1 MASEAGLAELPAEP
15 LALTPPVLLPDST
28 SLTTSTSLTVPTS
41 RTNPPEA
48 RRAAAETT
56 LASLPQPDVSIWTDG
71 SAGAGTHDGGG
82 GALLIFHQESRTVQ
96 LTVAA
101 GKVCS
106 STRAELVAI
115 REALAEA
122 AGDLPDRP
130 SMLLLLC
137 CDSRAA
143 IQSLQDTAD
152 SQSALV
158 AEIRDLL
165 DTITCSGHRLHLQ
178 WVPGHAGLPEN
189 EEADRLAAIGSSRRQ
204 DQIPVDL
211 WSARAAV
218 ARRARAM
225 CDARARRSH
234 PHPDPTPGHDG
245 LDRRASV
252 TVAQL
257 RVGCS
262 PLTGDTRHRLGLAES
277 DACVDCGEPDS
288 VPHLLMDCPA
298 HQGPRT
304 RRWGPLPTLGEIFS
318 TEADLIVDFL
328 VETGRAPRDPA

>member
-1 MASEAGLAELPAEP
+1 MGREGADGSDYIDLSDGAHLAHKPTGSEKSCSGDDAGVSPA
-15 LALTPPVLLPDST
+15 
-28 SLTTSTSLTVPTS
+28 
-41 RTNPPEA
+41 A
-48 RRAAAETT
+48 RRVHLDRRFGWGRHAR
-56 LASLPQPDVSIWTDG
+56 WRR
-71 SAGAGTHDGGG
+71 

-298 HQGPRT
+298 HQGLGPAGGAPC
-304 RRWGPLPTLGEIFS
+304 RRWGRYSPPKLTS
-318 TEADLIVDFL
+318 S
-328 VETGRAPRDPA
+328 